1 MRKAAIAMS
10 DIGIIGLEKRE
21 KVPEKMLLPS
31 ALKTLQT
38 MLNFHRS

>member
-1 MRKAAIAMS
+1 MRKAAIATS
-10 DIGIIGLEKRE
+10 DIGIIGLGKRE
-21 KVPEKMLLPS
+21 KVSEKMLLPS